1 MSLIKS
7 QYDAHQERVRSLKH
21 RDLNLISWG
30 GTGAHSLLH
39 MITNEDFVPSNDNI
53 YRVKV
58 DKHSAEV
65 LCLGLDSVDVEDTG
79 KYSSVDRLPEWIQHK
94 LAVLLMLDT
103 TPPDCALDKIGIRI
117 DRNTFWVF
125 KDS

>member
-65 LCLGLDSVDVEDTG
+65 LCLGLD
-79 KYSSVDRLPEWIQHK
+79 
-94 LAVLLMLDT
+94 T
-103 TPPDCALDKIGIRI
+103 TPPDCAVDKIGIRI